1 MTATP
6 TRNCRFCLVRHGETD
21 WNTER
26 RLQGQLDIGL
36 NAAGL
41 TQARAVRSGLAGQR
55 FVAVYSSTLA
65 RAWVTAEIATAGS
78 GLAVSPAP
86 TLRER
91 HYGVYQG
98 LTSAEAAERHPQ
110 VHRRH
115 QRRDIDFDY
124 ENGESLS
131 DFATRVMTG
140 LTEIA
145 ERHAG
150 EAVLGFTHGGV
161 LDIVYRAAIG
171 RGLEGPRD
179 FPIPNAGLNWLEY
192 EDGAWRILHWAD
204 QRHLA
209 TSLDEFAV

>member
-1 MTATP
+1 MTAL
-6 TRNCRFCLVRHGETD
+6 RNCRFCLVRHGETD
-21 WNTER
+21 WNIER
-26 RLQGQLDIGL
+26 RLQGQLDIRL

-41 TQARAVRSGLAGQR
+41 AQARAVRTGLAGQR
-55 FVAVYSSTLA
+55 FAAVYSSTLT
-65 RAWVTAEIATAGS
+65 RAWTTAEIAIAGS

-98 LTSAEAAERHPQ
+98 LTAAEAAGRYPQ
-110 VHRRH
+110 IHRRH
-115 QRRDIDFDY
+115 VRRDIDFDY

-131 DFATRVMTG
+131 DFAARVMTG

-145 ERHAG
+145 ERHTG
-150 EAVLGFTHGGV
+150 ETVLGFTHGGV

-179 FPIPNAGLNWLEY
+179 FPIPNAGLNWLDY
-192 EDGAWRILHWAD
+192 EDGVWRILHWAD
-204 QRHLA
+204 QRHL
-209 TSLDEFAV
+209 TVTLDEFVV